1 MLGVLGGMG
10 PAATVD
16 FLDKLVRATGAERD
30 QDHVPVVVWNDPRV
44 PDRTDALCNGGPD
57 PTAAMVTGANA
68 LLAMGASALVA
79 ICNTAHLFLPGVTR
93 ATGAHFLSMI
103 DATVDEVGAMLP
115 PGLPVGLV
123 AGTATATSD
132 LYARPLAAAGH
143 PLVLPHPAD
152 QAEVMAL
159 IRAVK
164 AGDVSTNTVDRL
176 RRVVARLRAAGAG
189 AVIAGCTELPI
200 VFAKDPRPALPV
212 IDPTAALARLA
223 ARVFGPARLAAA

>member
-16 FLDKLVRATGAERD
+16 FLDKLVRVTDADRD

-57 PTAAMVTGANA
+57 PTAALAAGAKA
-68 LLAMGASALVA
+68 LLSMGAELLVA
-79 ICNTAHLFLPGVTR
+79 ICNTAHLFLPRVS
-93 ATGAHFLSMI
+93 ALTGARFLSMI
-103 DATVDEVGAMLP
+103 DATVDEVGALLP

-132 LYARPLAAAGH
+132 LYAKPLADAGR
-143 PLVLPHPAD
+143 PLVLPEPSEQD
-152 QAEVMAL
+152 DVMAV

-164 AGDVSTNTVDRL
+164 AGDLSPVTVRRLHLVVDRL
-176 RRVVARLRAAGAG
+176 RARGAG

-200 VFAKDPRPALPV
+200 LFARDPRPPLPV
-212 IDPTAALARLA
+212 IDPTEVLAKAAARTFCPPRLA
-223 ARVFGPARLAAA
+223 VA